1 VKGLAKILGA
11 GGKSA
16 GTALKNALEK
26 LSPSLRAR
34 LASSGLLKGFEGA
47 AETAKVLPRFQ
58 PGRWLPHFEK
68 HAAEFGYKTPILA
81 GADRDV
87 SARLELAPE
96 ERDELARLLGD
107 DSLGALLQDWS
118 RFVTEVERGYD
129 DSIYEYTND
138 LSVRARL
145 DGVVAGASA
154 GLRAQLE
161 RALAEDDRRFAA
173 ATEEAARPLGN
184 SRWAQRVPTRRTAE
198 LGEDLA
204 ALGYLA

>member
-1 VKGLAKILGA
+1 
-11 GGKSA
+11 
-16 GTALKNALEK
+16 
-26 LSPSLRAR
+26 
-34 LASSGLLKGFEGA
+34 
-47 AETAKVLPRFQ
+47 
-58 PGRWLPHFEK
+58 
-68 HAAEFGYKTPILA
+68 
-81 GADRDV
+81 V

-145 DGVVAGASA
+145 DRVIAGASA

-173 ATEEAARPLGN
+173 ATEEAARPLGS
-184 SRWAQRVPTRRTAE
+184 SRWAQRVPTRRTGE
-198 LGEDLA
+198 LAEDLA
-204 ALGYLA
+204 ALGHLA